1 MKLNVGTTDRIVR
14 AILGF
19 ALIAATLAGWSI
31 LWGVAGAVL
40 LGTAVVSFCPVY
52 AILGKSTCPAQPPG
66 SKAGA
71 Q

>member
-19 ALIAATLAGWSI
+19 ALIAATLAGWSV
-31 LWGVAGAVL
+31 LWGVVGAIL
-40 LGTAVVSFCPVY
+40 LGTAVVSFCPLY
-52 AILGKSTCPAQPPG
+52 AILGKSTCAVPPPG